1 MTLVSP
7 VFAQPATLRCPFG
20 PLWVWYCS
28 PAGAVVQMMEA
39 CVFSREMAEW
49 MVGPAHA
56 TFSEH
61 FGHQAQLR
69 LLLDLRPMTSREP
82 TVRAVIM
89 EAGSRILH
97 TFSHVRVVQPHKP
110 QPLYMVTLKAAAAL
124 LSAFGPE
131 VHIDASFD
139 EALAALSLQAEVAL

>member
-7 VFAQPATLRCPFG
+7 VFAQPAELRCPFG
-20 PLWVWYCS
+20 PMWVWYSS
-28 PAGAVVQMMEA
+28 PAGAVVQLMEA

-49 MVGPAHA
+49 MVGPAHD

-61 FGHQAQLR
+61 FAHRAQLR

-124 LSAFGPE
+124 LTAFGPE
-131 VHIDASFD
+131 VHIDSSIE
-139 EALAALSLQAEVAL
+139 EAMAALSLRAEAAP